1 MIITRAPFRIS
12 LGGGGTD
19 LPSFYE
25 KNEGFVFNLAIDKYI
40 YIHLKPSILEQ
51 EIKIKYS
58 KNECV
63 EKLSELKHT
72 RAKEAL
78 DLYGIRKAVEITS
91 IADLPSSSGLGSS
104 SSYLTALLTA
114 LAVYT
119 RKPCYPH
126 RIAEQAC
133 EIEIGRLKE
142 PIGKQ
147 DQYIAAYGGLTTLD
161 IKNSGE
167 VKVNKV
173 KLSVNSLHTFLG
185 NAHVYYT
192 GLQRSASD
200 ILEEQDRK
208 TKENSGGAVESSLL
222 KIKELG
228 HEIYEEIIKENFD
241 NFGLLLDKHWQTKK
255 NLSKKVA
262 VPQIEKLYEEAKEKY
277 GVLGGKLIGAGGG
290 GFLMLYCHKR
300 HRLLENFMKLHGMP
314 RLDYFIDFQGTKVV
328 ADLRASHELNINH
341 I

>member
-25 KNEGFVFNLAIDKYI
+25 KHGGFVFNIAIDKYV
-40 YIHLKPSILEQ
+40 YIHLKPSILEP

-63 EKLSELKHT
+63 NSISELSHT

-78 DLYGIRKAVEITS
+78 KIYGINRAIEITS

-119 RKPCYPH
+119 RKSAHPH

-133 EIEIGRLKE
+133 QIEIERLKE

-147 DQYIAAYGGLTTLD
+147 DQYIAAYGGLTTLNID
-161 IKNSGE
+161 KDGE
-167 VKVNKV
+167 VEVNKV
-173 KLSVNSLHTFLG
+173 QLSVNSLHTFLG

-208 TKENSGGAVESSLL
+208 TKENDGGEVENSLL

-228 HEIYEEIIKENFD
+228 FEIHEEIIKENFD
-241 NFGLLLDKHWQTKK
+241 NFGLLLDKHWQFKK
-255 NLSKKVA
+255 NLSNKVA
-262 VPQIEKLYEEAKEKY
+262 VPEIEKIYEEAKNKH

-290 GFLMLYCHKR
+290 GFLMLYCNKK
-300 HRLLENFMKLHGMP
+300 HRFLEDFMKSYGMP

-341 I
+341 S